1 MLIYCVFSMKISKIS
16 DEHFSN
22 YNMLPNGN
30 EEIDLFDLIREGAN
44 KSPNAKKRLCK

>member
-1 MLIYCVFSMKISKIS
+1 MKISKVS

-30 EEIDLFDLIREGAN
+30 EEIDLFGLISVLWA
-44 KSPNAKKRLCK
+44 AKIKLLG

>member
-1 MLIYCVFSMKISKIS
+1 MLIYCVFFLMKISKVS

-30 EEIDLFDLIREGAN
+30 EGIDLLA
-44 KSPNAKKRLCK
+44 